1 VPDGVALPPLKMRDG
16 APNGY
21 HYDPELGYHC
31 HGARAEGRTIII
43 EDFINADPA
52 FDFLVDHPRTMAYVH
67 EVVKEKPSINN
78 TEIRCRYHGNQSG
91 SHGSGSVVSRKYRY
105 DYRPESGIECGMVRM
120 VCEFQPAALLYE
132 RTVDVVSP
140 AEPPCV
146 LWQISCGTTTTQV
159 AHSAWRRPATRLTC
173 LCPRSTSA
181 TQTWTR
187 PWSGSRSRQAT

>member
-1 VPDGVALPPLKMRDG
+1 MPDGVALPPLKMRDG

-31 HGARAEGRTIII
+31 RGARAEGQTIII

-78 TEIRCRYHGNQSG
+78 TEIRCRYRGNQSG

-120 VCEFQPAALLYE
+120 VCESQPALP
-132 RTVDVVSP
+132 V
-140 AEPPCV
+140 
-146 LWQISCGTTTTQV
+146 
-159 AHSAWRRPATRLTC
+159 RLA
-173 LCPRSTSA
+173 S
-181 TQTWTR
+181 
-187 PWSGSRSRQAT
+187 

>member
-1 VPDGVALPPLKMRDG
+1 MGYIIVRGFLTAEETDRLRGAVDRLEEHAAQNVPDGVALPPLKMRRGGMADG
-16 APNGY
+16 FRY

-31 HGARAEGRTIII
+31 SGARAEGQTIII

-78 TEIRCRYHGNQSG
+78 TEIRCRYRGNQSG

-120 VCEFQPAALLYE
+120 VCESQPALP
-132 RTVDVVSP
+132 V
-140 AEPPCV
+140 
-146 LWQISCGTTTTQV
+146 
-159 AHSAWRRPATRLTC
+159 RLA
-173 LCPRSTSA
+173 S
-181 TQTWTR
+181 
-187 PWSGSRSRQAT
+187 

>member
-1 VPDGVALPPLKMRDG
+1 MPDGVALPPLKMRDG

-31 HGARAEGRTIII
+31 NGARAEGQTIII

-52 FDFLVDHPRTMAYVH
+52 FDFLIDHPRTMAYVH

-91 SHGSGSVVSRKYRY
+91 SHGGGEVVSRKYRY

-120 VCEFQPAALLYE
+120 VCESQPALP
-132 RTVDVVSP
+132 V
-140 AEPPCV
+140 
-146 LWQISCGTTTTQV
+146 
-159 AHSAWRRPATRLTC
+159 RLA
-173 LCPRSTSA
+173 S
-181 TQTWTR
+181 
-187 PWSGSRSRQAT
+187 